1 MNASTRH
8 LTPNARQ
15 RLYPPRTYGRY
26 YIARLLRER
35 FERIAR
41 MNFAGLSQPELI
53 DYGCGD
59 MPYRPLIEP
68 HVKRY
73 VGLDLPANPLADA
86 HLRPDGTTPIGDS
99 SADIVVSTQVLEH
112 VDDPAK
118 YLAECRRM
126 LRPGSLL
133 ILSTHGHW
141 VYHPHPVDWW
151 RWTGSGLRKTIE
163 QAGFEMIEFH
173 GLMGLAAT
181 GMQLLQDGI
190 VRKLP
195 RRLRTLAVVPMQ
207 AMVQLLDRLHSDDER
222 RDDACVYVAVARRM

>member
-1 MNASTRH
+1 MTAATLN
-8 LTPNARQ
+8 LTDNARQ
-15 RLYPPRTYGRY
+15 RLFPPRTYGRY
-26 YIARLLRER
+26 YIARRMRER
-35 FERIAR
+35 FERIAHEHIAP
-41 MNFAGLSQPELI
+41 MNAPVLI

-68 HVKRY
+68 HVQRY
-73 VGLDLPANPLADA
+73 IGLDLPANPLADA
-86 HLRPDGTTPIGDS
+86 HLTPDGAGSTEDA

-126 LRPGSLL
+126 LRPGGLL
-133 ILSTHGHW
+133 VLSTHGHW

-163 QAGFEMIEFH
+163 QAGFEMIELH

-181 GMQLLQDGI
+181 GMQLLQDGV

-207 AMVQLLDRLHSDDER
+207 AMVQLLDRLHTDDER
-222 RDDACVYVAVARRM
+222 RNDACVYMVVARR